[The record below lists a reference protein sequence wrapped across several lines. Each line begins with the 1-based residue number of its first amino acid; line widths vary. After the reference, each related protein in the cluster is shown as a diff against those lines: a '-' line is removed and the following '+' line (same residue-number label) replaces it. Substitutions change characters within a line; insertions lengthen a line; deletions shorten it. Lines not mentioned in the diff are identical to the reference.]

1 MRRRMRFA
9 AALAAAVPALS
20 GGAAAQQPSLVV
32 VDDVRHEPLAQTQP
46 VLGRFVAR
54 QGGEVSARIAGPVT
68 EMRVDVGDRVKAGDV
83 IAVLDLDRLRLQRD
97 LAAATER
104 EMTALAAS
112 ARARLAKRRQDLE
125 RLEAI
130 RESAAFS
137 QARYDNA
144 VQDLAIDEGAAAA
157 AAAALARVRASLR
170 LAEDDLAD
178 GEVAAPYDGV
188 VVTRHTEIGAWVGV
202 GAPVA
207 TLLNEGDLEIEVDVP
222 YNRIAGLAPGTAVAI
237 ALADGSPYAAAVRAV
252 GAEQNAITHTRQ
264 VRFTPEI
271 TGAEVANAAG
281 ESVSVDLPLGAPRQ
295 VVTVHKDAIL
305 KRQGLS
311 LVYVVNGEGAAEIRP
326 VELGEAVGPRFEVLG
341 GVAVGEATVIRGN
354 ERLRPGQA
362 VQVGDPEDFENQTA
376 AEAAPNEE
384 GEAS

>member
-9 AALAAAVPALS
+9 AALTAAVPALF

-32 VDDVRHEPLAQTQP
+32 VDKVRHEPLAQTQP

-178 GEVAAPYDGV
+178 GEVTAPYDGV
-188 VVTRHTEIGAWVGV
+188 VVTRHTEVGAWVGV

-222 YNRIAGLAPGTAVAI
+222 YNRVAGLAPGTAVAI
-237 ALADGSPYAAAVRAV
+237 ALADGSPHAAAVRAV

-271 TGAEVANAAG
+271 TGAAVANAAG
-281 ESVSVDLPLGAPRQ
+281 ESVSIDLPLGAPRQ

-311 LVYVVNGEGAAEIRP
+311 LVYVVNAEGAAEIRP

-341 GVAVGEATVIRGN
+341 GVAVGEAAVIRGN

-362 VQVGDPEDFENQTA
+362 VQVGGPEAFENQA